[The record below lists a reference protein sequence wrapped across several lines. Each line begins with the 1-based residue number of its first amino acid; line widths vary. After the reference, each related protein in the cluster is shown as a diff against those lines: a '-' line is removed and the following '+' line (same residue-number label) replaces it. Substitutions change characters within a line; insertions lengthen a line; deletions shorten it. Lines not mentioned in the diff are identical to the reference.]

1 MWVKQVAR
9 KAANPPDR
17 RAWTGE
23 DRAEP
28 EGRQPEPS
36 YGLAPAVP
44 IEAFMNVMNRRIP
57 DRYVRWC
64 ERTGRELIPI
74 FLLDFGFNSKKL

>member
-1 MWVKQVAR
+1 VWVKQVAE
-9 KAANPPDR
+9 KAATPPDR

-74 FLLDFGFNSKKL
+74 FLLDCEFR